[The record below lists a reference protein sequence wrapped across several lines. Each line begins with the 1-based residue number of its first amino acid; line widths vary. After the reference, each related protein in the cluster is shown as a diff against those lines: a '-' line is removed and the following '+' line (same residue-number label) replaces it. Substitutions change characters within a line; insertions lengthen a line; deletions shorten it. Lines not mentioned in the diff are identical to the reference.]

1 MNSVANG
8 KRLVQRMVVWQF
20 GAIAAISLLWLP
32 SGFQNA
38 QAFAAGGLIVA
49 VGNALFGWRLF
60 LPGIAP
66 AAQLQRSAYAA
77 ETLKWVWVIAALWL
91 ALAVAGLSGLPLV
104 LGVIAAHVAF
114 WIGLL
119 LFR

>member
-1 MNSVANG
+1 MNSVAHG
-8 KRLVQRMVVWQF
+8 RRLVQRMVGWQF
-20 GAIAAISLLWLP
+20 GCIAALSLMWLP
-32 SGFQNA
+32 SGIANA
-38 QAFAAGGLIVA
+38 QAFAVGGLIVA

-60 LPGIAP
+60 LPGVAP
-66 AAQLQRSAYAA
+66 AAQLQRSAFAA
-77 ETLKWVWVIAALWL
+77 ESLKWVWVIVALWL
-91 ALAVAGLSGLPLV
+91 ALAVAGLAGLPLV